1 VRADT
6 VRSDPA
12 SRGMKGSLAHELEGL
27 FTAESA
33 RIERALIAYT
43 GEREIA
49 RDATAEAFAQA
60 LASRT
65 VLRSPRRW
73 VWSVA
78 FRIARAELKR
88 RADDHEPPERAYE
101 MPDPPLALV
110 AALAKLS
117 PNQRAALILR
127 HAAGY
132 PTREVAEIL
141 GASAA
146 TVRVHLS
153 RGRRR
158 LARLLEERDD

>member
-1 VRADT
+1 VSVDIVRG
-6 VRSDPA
+6 DPA
-12 SRGMKGSLAHELEGL
+12 SGAVEGSLARELER
-27 FTAESA
+27 FFDAEGA
-33 RIERALIAYT
+33 GIERALLAYT
-43 GEREIA
+43 RDREIA

-78 FRIARAELKR
+78 FRVARAELKR
-88 RADDHEPPERAYE
+88 RSDAHELPERAYE
-101 MPDPPLALV
+101 MPDPPFALV
-110 AALAKLS
+110 AALARLS

-127 HAAGY
+127 HYAGY
-132 PTREVAEIL
+132 RTREIAEIL

-158 LARLLEERDD
+158 LARLLEEHDE